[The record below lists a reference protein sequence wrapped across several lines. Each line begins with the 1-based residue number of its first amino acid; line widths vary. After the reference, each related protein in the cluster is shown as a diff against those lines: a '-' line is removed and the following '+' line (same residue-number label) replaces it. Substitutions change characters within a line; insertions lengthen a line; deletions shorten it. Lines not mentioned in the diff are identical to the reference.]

1 MEQTRALVEDIGTRA
16 RDLSAK
22 NDHELS
28 SLRYTRQQVEALAKF
43 AGAQSKALAAMDA
56 GSFAAQLG
64 LHTVVPGRVFSGAGH
79 EIDAVASDFRS
90 RGYTVETT
98 GDGFHVRKKGEPP
111 IELFVRPS
119 EDQSKT
125 SGVQHDVPAPA
136 TPVASKATHTEG
148 ENPEGKQTSES
159 SAEQA
164 SRHSSRRRI
173 DHHLGHVNDEH
184 MAEARSRAEA
194 ESAMTLAQ
202 QAASIRLGHARS
214 ERDMLLA
221 IRRGEMPRYIAR
233 VGPVSAHP
241 TFANP
246 NRTFVFAT
254 EPADLRG
261 LTPAEALFKV
271 GWGRDWAAPNID
283 HEIEVIILDTHAAI
297 PDPATEGASARVGVD
312 RMEWVDLKR
321 AALSDRAF
329 LEDVEARGISPAE
342 AAELFDIAGHG
353 PLSEALDRA
362 GPQRAPK
369 MEAMLK
375 VLNTRY
381 SVNELYTG
389 ISATMNEAKQHGGR
403 EVMVRPSGTGLRLTP
418 SNHVKV
424 SLGIMTQ
431 EDFDRVYA
439 RPPDGGGK
447 R

>member
-16 RDLSAK
+16 RDLAAK
-22 NDHELS
+22 NDHELAT
-28 SLRYTRQQVEALAKF
+28 LGYTRQQVEALAKF
-43 AGAQSKALAAMDA
+43 AGTQSKALAAMDS

-64 LHTVVPGRVFSGAGH
+64 LHTVVPGRVFSGAAH
-79 EIDAVASDFRS
+79 EIEAVVSDFRS
-90 RGYTVETT
+90 RGYTVEVT
-98 GDGFHVRKKGEPP
+98 GDGFRVGKKGEPA
-111 IELFVRPS
+111 IDLFVRPS
-119 EDQSKT
+119 EHQSN
-125 SGVQHDVPAPA
+125 SSAAQHDAPAPPA
-136 TPVASKATHTEG
+136 KATHREG
-148 ENPEGKQTSES
+148 EAPEGKQDSES
-159 SAEQA
+159 TAEQA

-173 DHHLGHVNDEH
+173 DRHLGNVNDEH
-184 MAEARSRAEA
+184 VAEARSHAEA

-233 VGPVSAHP
+233 VGPVSPHP

-271 GWGRDWAAPNID
+271 GWGRDWAAPNVG

-297 PDPATEGASARVGVD
+297 PDPATEGSSARVGVD

-321 AALSDRAF
+321 TALSDPAF
-329 LEDVEARGISPAE
+329 LEDVEARGISPIE
-342 AAELFDIAGHG
+342 AADLFDVAGHG

-381 SVNELYTG
+381 SVNELFTG
-389 ISATMNEAKQHGGR
+389 IGATMNEAKQHGGR

-431 EDFDRVYA
+431 EDFDRVYV
-439 RPPDGGGK
+439 RPADGGGK